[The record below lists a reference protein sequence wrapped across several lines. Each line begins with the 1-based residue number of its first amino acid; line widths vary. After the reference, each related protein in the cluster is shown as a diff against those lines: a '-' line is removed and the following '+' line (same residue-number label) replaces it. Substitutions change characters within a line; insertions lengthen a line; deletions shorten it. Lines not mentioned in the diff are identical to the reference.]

1 MGRVILHYDMD
12 AFFASVEIR
21 DNKKLKNKPLVVGES
36 IVTTAS
42 YSARKYGI
50 HSAMS
55 TAEAKNY
62 QIFWYCPAIRKI
74 YCSQP
79 VFIPWLK
86 R

>member
-42 YSARKYGI
+42 YAARKYGI

-55 TAEAKNY
+55 TAEAKKL
-62 QIFWYCPAIRKI
+62 CPNLLVF
-74 YCSQP
+74 SQKKK
-79 VFIPWLK
+79 FQSGLK
-86 R
+86 TWM

>member
-50 HSAMS
+50 HSARVRQ
-55 TAEAKNY
+55 K
-62 QIFWYCPAIRKI
+62 QKDCVPIF
-74 YCSQP
+74 
-79 VFIPWLK
+79 
-86 R
+86 